1 MALDYGNGGSYT
13 VRMAGPFGS
22 GGGSSV
28 KLTQITLPA
37 TAWKGGESPF
47 SQVVEIDKVSVN
59 SKVDLQP
66 DVELLETL
74 RDKDISLV
82 AKNDAG
88 VVTVY
93 AIGEKPTA
101 DLTMQVSI
109 TEVVA

>member
-1 MALDYGNGGSYT
+1 MAQAYGNGGGFT
-13 VRMAGPFGS
+13 VRMAGPVATGGTTSKLADIVIPAS
-22 GGGSSV
+22 G
-28 KLTQITLPA
+28 
-37 TAWKGGESPF
+37 WKGGESPF

>member
-1 MALDYGNGGSYT
+1 MVQTYGSGNGFT
-13 VRMAGPFGS
+13 VRMKGPVAT
-22 GGGSSV
+22 GGTTCKKAV
-28 KLTQITLPA
+28 ITIPA
-37 TAWKGGESPF
+37 ADWKGGESPF

-66 DVELLETL
+66 DASLLETL

-82 AKNDAG
+82 AENDAG